1 MSYRLDKYIWSV
13 RLSKT
18 RSQATDAI
26 SKGRVRLNNKPAK
39 PAKEVQLG
47 DEIQIIKHTATYTFR
62 VIKLLERRVGAKLVS
77 EHIIDITPEDE
88 LEKYKLYQ
96 ENQKVYRELGSGKP
110 SKKQRRDID
119 DFLDNW

>member
-1 MSYRLDKYIWSV
+1 MSYRLDKFVWSV
-13 RLSKT
+13 RLAKT
-18 RSQATDAI
+18 RSQATEAI
-26 SKGRVRLNNKPAK
+26 SKGKVRLNDKPAK
-39 PAKEVQLG
+39 PAKEVHLG
-47 DEIQIIKHTATYTFR
+47 DEIQIVKHTATYTFR
-62 VIKLLERRVGAKLVS
+62 VIKMLERRVGAKLVS
-77 EHIIDITPEDE
+77 DYIVDITPSEE

>member
-26 SKGRVRLNNKPAK
+26 SKGKVRLNNKPAK

-62 VIKLLERRVGAKLVS
+62 VIKLLERRVGAKLVPD
-77 EHIIDITPEDE
+77 HIIDITPEEE